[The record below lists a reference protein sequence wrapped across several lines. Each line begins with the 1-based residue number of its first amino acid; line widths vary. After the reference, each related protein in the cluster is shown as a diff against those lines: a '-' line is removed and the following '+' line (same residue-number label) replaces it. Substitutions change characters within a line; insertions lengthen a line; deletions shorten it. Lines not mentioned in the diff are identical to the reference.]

1 MIWLLL
7 LVGGGA
13 LALAIVRANARREVD
28 KNRVMS
34 NDSAAYTSS
43 GDGGSVFWSSGADGA
58 AGSAGDS
65 GTSCEASGSDSSSS
79 DCGGGDSGGSSD

>member
-13 LALAIVRANARREVD
+13 LAVAIVRANARREVN
-28 KNRVMS
+28 KNGVVS
-34 NDSAAYTSS
+34 NDSDAYTSS
-43 GDGGSVFWSSGADGA
+43 GDDGSVFWSSSADGA

-65 GTSCEASGSDSSSS
+65 STSCDASGSDSSSS
-79 DCGGGDSGGSSD
+79 DCGGGDSGSSSD